1 MKSISM
7 VWLGQ
12 GGFLFES
19 KNQRLLVDPFLSDIV
34 EQRQGFKRLISPPLS
49 IKELNPDYIFIT
61 HDHLD
66 HFDPI
71 ALPDIHKLYPNTPI
85 IGPESIIKKAKV
97 MGFDSSILMHVKIGE
112 SHQFG
117 EFNIKVAPA
126 YHSDPFSVGLLINFN
141 EKQIYLTADTI
152 LNETLIHEIKSLS
165 LSEIDVVLVCI
176 NGRLG
181 NMNWLEAVSLVQ
193 ELKPKKAIPMHYGM
207 FAENTEDPKPF
218 VQACKKLGISSFEMK
233 PGIKTAL

>member
-1 MKSISM
+1 MENVSII
-7 VWLGQ
+7 WLGQ

-34 EQRQGFKRLISPPLS
+34 EQRQGLKRLIVPPLT

-71 ALPDIHKLYPNTPI
+71 ALPDIHQLYPNTPI
-85 IGPESIIKKAKV
+85 IGPESIIKKAKL
-97 MGFDSSILMHVKIGE
+97 MGFDSSKLLHVKKGE
-112 SHQFG
+112 SYQFG
-117 EFNIKVAPA
+117 EFNIIVAPA
-126 YHSDPFSVGLLINFN
+126 YHSDPFAVGLLININ

-152 LNETLIHEIKSLS
+152 LNQTLIYEIKSLS

-193 ELKPKKAIPMHYGM
+193 ELNPKMALPMHYGM

-218 VQACKKLGISSFEMK
+218 VQACKKLGISSFEMI
-233 PGIKTAL
+233 PGKVTAP